1 MHTIIDTIFIHFVG
15 AVLGIPDANN
25 NQASL

>member
-25 NQASL
+25 DQVSL